1 MMKTL
6 TEAGN
11 VFKDLRDVKL
21 YPSVG
26 MKKQPPV
33 HLRANFGQE
42 PFVFDIDGMVK
53 VGARSLEIYTGK
65 LTIRSMKEHRFSHRL
80 TPPAPINCNPG

>member
-1 MMKTL
+1 MAILDGEDTL
-6 TEAGN
+6 TETGN
-11 VFKDLRDVKL
+11 VFNDLRDVKL

-53 VGARSLEIYTGK
+53 VGFGSSETYSGRS
-65 LTIRSMKEHRFSHRL
+65 
-80 TPPAPINCNPG
+80 